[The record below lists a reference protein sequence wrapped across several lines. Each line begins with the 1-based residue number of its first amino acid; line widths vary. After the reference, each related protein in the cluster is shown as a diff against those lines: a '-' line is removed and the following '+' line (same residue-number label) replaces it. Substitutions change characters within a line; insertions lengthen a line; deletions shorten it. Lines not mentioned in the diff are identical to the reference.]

1 MNDLLMG
8 VVVLLLVG
16 MVVMMF
22 KYARYIHT
30 LPTLEK
36 KSEEDETSGAGSHE
50 NEDKGQ

>member
-1 MNDLLMG
+1 MNDLIMG

-30 LPTLEK
+30 LPGKESK
-36 KSEEDETSGAGSHE
+36 RDEDESPDSASHE